1 MTTQTLDQIG
11 QTVIELISDKHDIP
25 KEQITLDS
33 QFVADF
39 GFDSLDK
46 VEFIMLVED
55 QFDISVPDD
64 ISDKIM
70 IVRDSVQAIQKLI
83 AQ

>member
-1 MTTQTLDQIG
+1 MPTQTLEQIG
-11 QTVIELISDKHDIP
+11 QTVIELISDKHNVP

-46 VEFIMLVED
+46 VEFVMTVED
-55 QFDISVPDD
+55 QFDISVPDELAE
-64 ISDKIM
+64 KIQT
-70 IVRDSVQAIQKLI
+70 VRNAVQAIQELI
-83 AQ
+83 SQ